1 MDYLSIVDSQ
11 GNPIPKETVAG
22 IYEGASSG
30 RRLSTWGMS
39 SAGPNASLYSSI
51 GTLRSRARELTR
63 NNSHADGAVET
74 FVANL
79 IGNGITPRWRR
90 LKDDTEL
97 KEEIQGL
104 WNDWTVEAD
113 AAETCDF
120 YGLQALVAHEL
131 IEAGEILVRFRPRRL
146 EDDLAVP
153 LQLQVIEADHLDEHY
168 NTRAPNGNDVR
179 MGIEF
184 NAIGQRTAYW
194 LHRDHPGEMF
204 LTAQGGRVRVPASE
218 IIHVFKPVRAGQI
231 RGRSWFS
238 SIILELHE
246 IDQCVDAELVR
257 RKTTAMFG
265 GFIIQQANENNNP
278 NYNPLG
284 PKKGETTEGQPIVA
298 IEPGQFPVLKNG
310 LDVRFSQ
317 PRDVSG
323 SYIDWMKQQLRD
335 VAMGFGVTYEQ
346 LTGDLT
352 DVNYSSIRAGL
363 LEFRRRCRMLQMQVI
378 AHQFCRRVV
387 NYWLDTAVASGELR
401 IPDYRKN
408 RRKYKSVTWRPDGWD
423 WVDPVK
429 DRLGEQMDVRNGF
442 KSRSQ
447 VIAERGGDPEAVD
460 SEIAEDNARADKL
473 SLIFDSD
480 PRYTAKTGTMQDAED
495 RGSITE

>member
-1 MDYLSIVDSQ
+1 MTYLTILDAQ
-11 GNPIPKETVAG
+11 GNLIPKAAAAAA
-22 IYEGASSG
+22 YEGATGG
-30 RRLSTWGMS
+30 RRLSTWGTS

-51 GTLRSRARELTR
+51 ATLRSRARELTR

-90 LKDDTEL
+90 LKDQPEL
-97 KEEIQGL
+97 KEEIQEL
-104 WNDWTVEAD
+104 WNDWAVEAD

-120 YGLQALVAHEL
+120 YGLQSLVTHEL
-131 IEAGEILVRFRPRRL
+131 IEAGEVLIRFRPRRP
-146 EDDLAVP
+146 EDGLAVP

-168 NTRAPNGNDVR
+168 NSVAPNGNDIR

-204 LTAQGGRVRVPASE
+204 LTARGGRVRVPASE

-238 SIILELHE
+238 SIILELRE

-265 GFIIQQANENNNP
+265 GFIIQPPSDYGNAGFP
-278 NYNPLG
+278 PVG
-284 PKKGETTEGQPIVA
+284 TKTGETVGGQPLVA
-298 IEPGQFPVLKNG
+298 LEPGQFPVLKNG
-310 LDVRFSQ
+310 MDVRFSQ
-317 PRDVSG
+317 PHDVSG

-335 VAMGFGVTYEQ
+335 VAQGIGVTYEQ

-363 LEFRRRCRMLQMQVI
+363 LEFRRRCRMLQLQVI

-460 SEIAEDNARADKL
+460 SEVAEDNARADRL
-473 SLIFDSD
+473 GLIFDSD
-480 PRYTAKTGTMQDAED
+480 PRYTAKTGAMQDAED